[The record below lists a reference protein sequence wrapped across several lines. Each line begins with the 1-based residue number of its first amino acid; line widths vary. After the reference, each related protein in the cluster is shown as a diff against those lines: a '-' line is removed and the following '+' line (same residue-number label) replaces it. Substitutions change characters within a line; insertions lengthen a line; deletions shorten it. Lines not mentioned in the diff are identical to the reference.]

1 MVKRNL
7 VDVPALPSQ
16 RAQDEARTLFQRI
29 PYSAL
34 RMLAQLILDRAKRK
48 LPINNKAECVAVIR
62 GLTPAPPR
70 KPRIEPTFLFG
81 ADQYGA
87 R

>member
-16 RAQDEARTLFQRI
+16 RAQDEARVLFKRI

-34 RMLAQLILDRAKRK
+34 RMLAQLILEKAKRS
-48 LPINNKAECVAVIR
+48 LPTDNKAQCVAVIR
-62 GLTPAPPR
+62 GLRPAPKR
-70 KPRIEPTFLFG
+70 KNEPIFIFG
-81 ADQYGA
+81 ADQYQ
-87 R
+87 